1 VKCLASGVIFAFKLL
16 PLIMLGGLNG
26 VDVMDDIDKSVIV
39 DVGRPKGM
47 PSNLSTWREEDVDSN
62 T

>member
-1 VKCLASGVIFAFKLL
+1 
-16 PLIMLGGLNG
+16 MLGGLNG